1 MESAET
7 VKESS
12 PLESFPNPVLASES
26 KDQPYVEFP
35 KSNDTSVKV
44 EPELHV
50 SAMGGSKL
58 VNVQDPSDIMTP
70 QQYHGLP
77 VENTV
82 VETAPNHESFVDAY
96 PKLKVRTDSSDA
108 ISYEPKVIENELQD
122 SVDIYPQLKVLQDI
136 SDEPLLE
143 QEASDPLSNYDNP
156 TDTKDEENVPCS
168 SEIGSVSQQ
177 SPQEGSLVNSSDTQ
191 QQNVADIP
199 VTVEQDTSSASVKEP
214 DMVKF
219 EGEHMES
226 SLLIASEG
234 KPNSQSLLLE
244 KDGSS
249 PQVMGT
255 ESYRHGQTSDGIS
268 QALVN
273 PEVGYIDTTAPF
285 ESVKEAVS
293 KFGGIVDWKAHRVH
307 TVEKRKVIEEELKS
321 VNQEIPWLRKQS
333 EAAED
338 SKTKVLRELDS
349 TKRLIEELKLN
360 LERAQIEEH
369 QAKQDS
375 ELASLRVV
383 EMEQGI
389 ANEVSVAAKAQ
400 FEVARS
406 RHVAALSELETV
418 KEELSTIRK
427 DYDELVM
434 EKNLAVKKAEE
445 ALSASKEIEK
455 TVEELTIELIA
466 TKDSLESAHAA
477 HLEAEEH
484 KLGAA
489 MALEQDKLDWEKELK
504 QAEEELKKLDQKI
517 LSAKDLK
524 SELDTASALLRDVKA
539 ELAAY
544 MDSKL
549 NKESEEQLNAGVID
563 QEKKTHS
570 DIQAAVSSAKK
581 NLEEVKL
588 NIEKTTDEIKLL
600 EVAATSLKIQL
611 ESEKSA
617 LATLRQREGMAS
629 VAVASIEAELNRT
642 KNEIAMVQVKEREAR
657 EKMVEL
663 PKQLQ
668 KAAEEADQAKSL
680 AYAADEELRKAQEE
694 VERAKAGASTVQSRL
709 LATQKEIEAAK
720 ASEKLA
726 VAAINALQE
735 SESAQTLN
743 NDDTPSG
750 VTLTLEEY
758 FELSKLAHEAE
769 EQANKRVVDALSL
782 IETAKESEL
791 RSLSKLEKITS
802 ELAAEKDTLQ
812 IAREKAEK
820 AREGKMGIEQE
831 LRKWRAEHEQRRKAG
846 ESIPGAVYPS
856 KSPRA
861 SFEVRKETNYFDQ
874 APNTAATHY
883 MQSPKAYE
891 HSNTETDTSPDV
903 KVLKKKKRSVLPRFL
918 MFLTRKKKNPHSR

>member
-7 VKESS
+7 VKVSS
-12 PLESFPNPVLASES
+12 PLESLPNPVLASET
-26 KDQPYVEFP
+26 KDQSYVEVP
-35 KSNDTSVKV
+35 KSNDTVKG
-44 EPELHV
+44 EPE
-50 SAMGGSKL
+50 
-58 VNVQDPSDIMTP
+58 VQDPSDTMTP
-70 QQYHGLP
+70 QQDQGLP

-82 VETAPNHESFVDAY
+82 VETAQNHGSFVDAY
-96 PKLKVRTDSSDA
+96 PKLKVRIDSSDA
-108 ISYEPKVIENELQD
+108 ISHEPKVTENELQS
-122 SVDIYPQLKVLQDI
+122 SVAIYPQLKVLQDI

-143 QEASDPLSNYDNP
+143 QKASVPLSNCETP
-156 TDTKDEENVPCS
+156 TDPQDEGNASCS
-168 SEIGSVSQQ
+168 SDINSVPQQ
-177 SPQEGSLVNSSDTQ
+177 SLPEGDR
-191 QQNVADIP
+191 P
-199 VTVEQDTSSASVKEP
+199 VTVKQDASAGEAN
-214 DMVKF
+214 MVKF
-219 EGEHMES
+219 EGELVES
-226 SLLIASEG
+226 SSAITSEA
-234 KPNSQSLLLE
+234 KPNSNNPLRE
-244 KDGSS
+244 EDGSS
-249 PQVMGT
+249 SQVVGT
-255 ESYRHGQTSDGIS
+255 ESYHHGLTSDEVS
-268 QALVN
+268 QAVVN
-273 PEVGYIDTTAPF
+273 SDVGYIDTTAPF

-307 TVEKRKVIEEELKS
+307 TVEKRKVIEEELES

-338 SKTKVLRELDS
+338 SKTKVLKELDS

-400 FEVARS
+400 FEVARA

-418 KEELSTIRK
+418 KEELSTVRK
-427 DYDELVM
+427 DYDKLVI

-489 MALEQDKLDWEKELK
+489 MALEQDALYWEKELK
-504 QAEEELKKLDQKI
+504 QAEEEIKKLDQKI

-549 NKESEEQLNAGVID
+549 NQESEEHSNGDVIS
-563 QEKKTHS
+563 QEKKTHH
-570 DIQAAVSSAKK
+570 DTQAAVSLAKK

-588 NIEKTTDEIKLL
+588 NIEKATNEIKLL
-600 EVAATSLKIQL
+600 EVAATSLKLQL

-680 AYAADEELRKAQEE
+680 AHAANEELRKAQEE
-694 VERAKAGASTVQSRL
+694 GERAKAGASTVQSRL

-743 NDDTPSG
+743 NNDTPSG

-758 FELSKLAHEAE
+758 YELSKQAHEAE
-769 EQANKRVVDALSL
+769 EQANKRVADALSL

-791 RSLSKLEKITS
+791 RNFGKLEKITS
-802 ELAAEKDTLQ
+802 ELAAEKDTLEF
-812 IAREKAEK
+812 AREKAEK
-820 AREGKMGIEQE
+820 AKEGKMGIEQE

-861 SFEVRKETNYFDQ
+861 SFEVTKETNYFDQ

-903 KVLKKKKRSVLPRFL
+903 KMLKKKKRSVFPRFL
-918 MFLTRKKKNPHSR
+918 MFLTKKKKHPHSH